1 MKQFLFLLAGS
12 ALVLVGCADN
22 SAKAPTKG
30 DVTEFQGNMKA
41 PGLAEKTQ
49 KMMAAHSGIVGG
61 PNSAPPT
68 GTPPTSN

>member
-1 MKQFLFLLAGS
+1 
-12 ALVLVGCADN
+12 
-22 SAKAPTKG
+22 
-30 DVTEFQGNMKA
+30 VTEFQGNMKA